1 MLGGAREEMGGGRG
15 TAMLVWLRT
24 ELGLRTA
31 RPRPSSEL
39 RACPASRFFRIE
51 GVKTLQTAL
60 VFCFSG
66 RSKHRR
72 SLRNTARPGQEM
84 KPGLG
89 LPPAPRPAPP
99 GPARPGQREPAWD
112 IPPTGV
118 WRAPNSPRPR
128 KQNGMGLRS
137 GSLKTCNRVKKY
149 TKAVSYLCRWKGRR
163 RTPEDPRA
171 TENKWTQLTP

>member
-99 GPARPGQREPAWD
+99 GPPGSKGARVGH
-112 IPPTGV
+112 
-118 WRAPNSPRPR
+118 SPHGRVAR
-128 KQNGMGLRS
+128 SELTSSTETKRNGITFWEFKNL
-137 GSLKTCNRVKKY
+137 
-149 TKAVSYLCRWKGRR
+149 
-163 RTPEDPRA
+163 
-171 TENKWTQLTP
+171 